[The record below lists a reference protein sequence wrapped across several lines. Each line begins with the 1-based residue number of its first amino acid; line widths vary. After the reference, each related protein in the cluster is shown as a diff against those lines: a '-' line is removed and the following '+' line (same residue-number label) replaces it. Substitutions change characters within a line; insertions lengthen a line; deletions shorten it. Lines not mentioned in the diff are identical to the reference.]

1 MKLADVNAI
10 KRRFLAINR
19 ERLRRAQ
26 ASLRERQRDFL
37 DLLPLLFHANH
48 MLLPGFISSRTPMGV
63 SDYSPDNRALDAA
76 KKVSR
81 NFTYKRKALRRYDI
95 LSIFLM
101 GSSGTIAYSEK
112 SDFDIW
118 ICHRPDIADELLDEL
133 RKKAGVIEQ
142 WAAQLDLE
150 VHFFL
155 MNAAHFKAGGRGELS
170 KEGSGS
176 AQHALLLEE
185 FYRTGLLLAGRYP
198 VWWLVPPGKEAEYDD
213 YVVELKNSYA
223 VRETEYIDFGGI
235 PRIPAEEFF
244 GAALWQLFKGIDSPY
259 KSVLKL
265 LLMEVYAHEY
275 PASDLLCQRF
285 KRAIYEGETSLDRLD
300 PYVMLYAKTEEHLTK
315 TGEKERLELFRRSF
329 YFKVNEKLSVAHT
342 VRRGNWRRDL
352 MKDLADSWGWDEAY
366 LEMLDTRPL
375 WKINR
380 VLRERRILT
389 NELTHSYRFLSDFA
403 HEHARLAMI
412 NQKDLNVLG
421 RKLYAAFERKAGK
434 VEIVNRGISQNLQES
449 HLTFCETGEEEGQ
462 ENWAL
467 YIAPLSSV
475 ESGGMQPI
483 RRAHSVIELIAW
495 CHFNEMVDG
504 ATVLGLHNQ
513 KGDLAPKELRALLS
527 RFQQLFPNTSGN
539 ETGMEELSR
548 SSIMVTA
555 ALFVNVGVD
564 PMAVHTRRGRH
575 YMSNKTD
582 ALSYGGMGENL
593 ALTFDLVV
601 MTSWKEV
608 LTFRYLGLD
617 GLMNC
622 IAEYM
627 RWNPPSRAVAP
638 APLSIHCFSVSHG
651 ITVEKRIEE
660 LFNNIEHCFHGDLS
674 GTEKHYV
681 LSVEHLCHYVL
692 WMEREGLRYRRI
704 ESYPELLAFLG
715 EERSSYVHVEIDNH
729 ALRDTPLPQIFSIN
743 KPQVI
748 QMFYQAGA
756 SNTDIY
762 VLDEHGSLYCQTID
776 SCESAALINQFT
788 LFFDAVMRRRRLL
801 DFSAVKPYDTLE
813 IYQIR
818 KDDPGRMILVK
829 QEALRQKQLKGYLS
843 VQVVANRLGGD
854 KLAFTIYCGDHEF
867 SSLAHGNNLFRE
879 VAGQVLKARG
889 SGERYPIYITD
900 IDLPHSGSAPAGLST
915 IHFLGHKKYI
925 EGKLNEALEELT
937 PRVENIKRPAPSS
950 ASR

>member
-1 MKLADVNAI
+1 MKLADVNAV

-26 ASLRERQRDFL
+26 DTLRERQRDFL
-37 DLLPLLFHANH
+37 DLLPLLFHTNH
-48 MLLPGFISSRTPMGV
+48 MLLPGFISTQTPMGI
-63 SDYSPDNRALDAA
+63 SDYSPDSRALDAA
-76 KKVSR
+76 KKITR
-81 NFTYKRKALRRYDI
+81 NLAYRRKALRRYDI
-95 LSIFLM
+95 FSIFLM
-101 GSSGTIAYSEK
+101 GSSGTIGHSGK

-118 ICHRPDIADELLDEL
+118 ICHQPDIAGELLDEL
-133 RKKAGVIEQ
+133 RGKAVAIEQ

-155 MNAAHFKAGGRGELS
+155 MDAVHFKAGGRGELS

-176 AQHALLLEE
+176 AQHSLLLEE

-198 VWWLVPPGKEAEYDD
+198 AWWLVPPGEEDGYDD
-213 YVVELKNSYA
+213 YLVALKDSYA

-285 KRAIYEGETSLDRLD
+285 KKAIYEGETSLNRLD
-300 PYVMLYAKTEEHLTK
+300 PYIMLYAKIEEHLTK

-329 YFKVNEKLSVAHT
+329 YFKVNEKLSVTRAAG
-342 VRRGNWRRDL
+342 RGNWRHDL
-352 MKDLADSWGWDEAY
+352 MKDLTHAWEWDDAY
-366 LEMLDTRPL
+366 IEMLDARPS

-389 NELTHSYRFLSDFA
+389 NELTQVYRFLSDFA

-412 NQKDLNVLG
+412 NQKDMNILG

-449 HLTFCETGEEEGQ
+449 HLTFWETSFDPGQ

-467 YIAPLSSV
+467 YIAPLNSI
-475 ESGGMQPI
+475 ESGGVQPI

-495 CHFNEMVDG
+495 CHFNEMMDG
-504 ATVLGLHNQ
+504 ATILGLS
-513 KGDLAPKELRALLS
+513 KKKSDLTSKELRALFN
-527 RFQQLFPNTSGN
+527 RFQQIFPNTSEN
-539 ETGMEELSR
+539 ETSMEELSR
-548 SSIMVTA
+548 SSTMVTA

-564 PMAVHTRRGRH
+564 PMASHTRQGRH

-608 LTFRYLGLD
+608 LTFRYSGMD
-617 GLMNC
+617 GLMSC
-622 IAEYM
+622 IAEYI
-627 RWNPPSRAVAP
+627 RWNPTAKGSPRAP
-638 APLSIHCFSVSHG
+638 FSIHCFSVSHG
-651 ITVEKRIEE
+651 VTIERRIEE
-660 LFNNIEHCFHGDLS
+660 LFDGIKHCFYR
-674 GTEKHYV
+674 EAPAREWNYV
-681 LSVEHLCHYVL
+681 LSVGHLCHYVL
-692 WMEREGLRYRRI
+692 WGERDNLRWRRI
-704 ESYPELLAFLG
+704 ESYPELLTFLG
-715 EERSSYVHVEIDNH
+715 GERTAYVHVEVDGH
-729 ALRDTPLPQIFSIN
+729 ALRDTPLPQIFSVN
-743 KPQVI
+743 RPYVI
-748 QMFYQAGA
+748 QMFYQTGV
-756 SNTDIY
+756 SYTDIY
-762 VLDEHGSLYCQTID
+762 VLDECGSLYCQTIE

-788 LFFDAVMRRRRLL
+788 LFFDAVIRRRCLL
-801 DFSAVKPYDTLE
+801 DFSAAKPFDAVE

-818 KDDPGRMILVK
+818 KDELGGMLLVK

-843 VQVVANRLGGD
+843 VQVVANRMSGD

-867 SSLAHGNNLFRE
+867 SSLTHGNNLFRE
-879 VAGQVLKARG
+879 VASQVLKLRR

-900 IDLPHSGSAPAGLST
+900 VDLPPSASGSEPERLPT
-915 IHFLGHKKYI
+915 IHFLNHKKYI
-925 EGKLNEALEELT
+925 EGKLNEALAEMED
-937 PRVENIKRPAPSS
+937 IKRPALS
-950 ASR
+950 AANR